1 MLVDEEV
8 SSLLNRALMTRL
20 IYKATLAVLLVTTSS
35 MALAYVLPST
45 FIGRVLGERG
55 LNTRF
60 EALEFSIRSEK
71 DPKAIYSVKVS
82 KQGQLELIEGERFAD
97 GQTGKAK
104 LEFAGEKLEISGDF
118 KAFPGSPALW
128 SGFLLLVLDAED
140 ADAVEA
146 RWNAIAEVLGLKDPQ
161 SDLERCRETICYAI
175 SSKTDEKP
183 SAQLLVRGRL
193 SGRSMDTSSRTT
205 HRGQTND
212 ETLGLPEFPA
222 PKWVP
227 HYLEFDASNAVT
239 ERFEVLDVQFHQPS
253 ETQTHRLHRTHVF
266 SARNPKFIFSILS
279 WRSERS

>member
-20 IYKATLAVLLVTTSS
+20 LYKATLAVLLVITSS
-35 MALAYVLPST
+35 VASAYVLPST

-60 EALEFSIRSEK
+60 EAIEFSIRSER

-82 KQGQLELIEGERFAD
+82 KQGKLELIEGERFTNEQS
-97 GQTGKAK
+97 GQAK
-104 LEFAGEKLEISGDF
+104 LEFTGEKLEISGDF
-118 KAFPGSPALW
+118 KTFPGSPALW

-146 RWNAIAEVLGLKDPQ
+146 RWNVIAEVLGLKDPQ

-175 SSKTDEKP
+175 SSKIGENP
-183 SAQLLVRGRL
+183 GAQLLVARGDFQIVQWTPATEQPTANKPMMRL
-193 SGRSMDTSSRTT
+193 LDYPNS
-205 HRGQTND
+205 
-212 ETLGLPEFPA
+212 PA

-227 HYLEFDASNAVT
+227 HYLEFDASSAVT

-253 ETQTHRLHRTHVF
+253 ETRT
-266 SARNPKFIFSILS
+266 P
-279 WRSERS
+279 

>member
-35 MALAYVLPST
+35 VALAYVLPST
-45 FIGRVLGERG
+45 FIGRVLGERA

-60 EALEFSIRSEK
+60 EAIEFAIRSEK
-71 DPKAIYSVKVS
+71 APKAIYSVKVS
-82 KQGQLELIEGERFAD
+82 KKGQLELIEGERFAD
-97 GQTGKAK
+97 GQSGQAK
-104 LEFAGEKLEISGDF
+104 VEFTGEKLEISGDF
-118 KAFPGSPALW
+118 KTFPGSPALW
-128 SGFLLLVLDAED
+128 SGFLLLVVGAED

-175 SSKTDEKP
+175 SSKMGDKP
-183 SAQLLVRGRL
+183 SAQLLVTRGDFQIVRWTPALEQPTADEPIMRL
-193 SGRSMDTSSRTT
+193 LDYPNS
-205 HRGQTND
+205 
-212 ETLGLPEFPA
+212 PA

-253 ETQTHRLHRTHVF
+253 ETRT
-266 SARNPKFIFSILS
+266 P
-279 WRSERS
+279 